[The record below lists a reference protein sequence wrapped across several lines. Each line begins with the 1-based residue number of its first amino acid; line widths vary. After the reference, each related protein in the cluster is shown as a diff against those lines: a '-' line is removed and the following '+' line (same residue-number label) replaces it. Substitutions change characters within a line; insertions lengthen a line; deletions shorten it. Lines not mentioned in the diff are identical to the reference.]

1 MSAKGIAVA
10 ACLLAVSA
18 GASVAE
24 TTLRVDPATVSPS
37 SPEQWVLEGL
47 RRVPG
52 AAGGFDFVLDEA
64 RGKPGPGV
72 DLLLGFDEAA
82 PVDATGRWAA
92 RPASAPELAGGS
104 RAFMGSGAA
113 SFRSGEGPFLL
124 DPRASEVLGPG
135 AAPGD
140 FSISFWTWPAVAEN
154 GEILLRWRSV
164 RREGT
169 GGAVKVAPQSF
180 DFSIVRDRP
189 AWSFVD
195 FFVPPGQPGN
205 APTRVE
211 LVGASIMVPRTWT
224 HHLLRFDSSTGLV
237 EYLMNGR
244 VEATAYATP
253 SGREAA
259 PGTGVAG
266 RTVFAPRIGEAAPIE
281 IGPEYAGLVDEF
293 SIASRF
299 VAEARSSRYGASG
312 GSAVSP
318 VMDLGSARARLL
330 SIAARRRT
338 PGDSGAS
345 FMYRVAEEAYGWSA
359 ASPEWT
365 PFDPD
370 RPLPGGPRGR
380 YVQLRVELYPDG
392 RGAAGASFSGFELRY
407 EPDLPPPPPAR
418 LLATPGDGSVT
429 LRWTRV
435 PEADV
440 AGYAVWFGTRPGEY
454 FGVSATLGPG
464 PFDAGRALEFT
475 VGGLENGTVY
485 YFAVASYDAAGPV
498 GAGEF
503 SVEAYARPLRTP
515 K

>member
-24 TTLRVDPATVSPS
+24 TTLSVDPATVSPS

-47 RRVPG
+47 RRAPG
-52 AAGGFDFVLDEA
+52 AAGGVDFVLDEA
-64 RGKPGPGV
+64 RGMPGPGI
-72 DLLLGFDEAA
+72 DLLLGFDEAS
-82 PVDATGRWAA
+82 PVDATGRWSP
-92 RPASAPELAGGS
+92 RLASLPELAGES
-104 RAFMGSGAA
+104 RSFMGRGAA
-113 SFRSGEGPFLL
+113 SFRSGDGPFLL
-124 DPRASEVLGPG
+124 DPRSSEVLGPG

-164 RREGT
+164 RREGSAGT
-169 GGAVKVAPQSF
+169 VSVSPQSF
-180 DFSIVRDRP
+180 VFSIVRDRP

-195 FFVPPGQPGN
+195 FFVPPAGSPG
-205 APTRVE
+205 APLRVE

-253 SGREAA
+253 SGREAV
-259 PGTGVAG
+259 PGTGAAG
-266 RTVFAPRIGEAAPIE
+266 RTVYVPRVGEAAPIE

-293 SIASRF
+293 SLAARF
-299 VAEARSSRYGASG
+299 VEEADAARYRVSG

-330 SIAARRRT
+330 EIGARRRT

-345 FMYRVAEEAYGWSA
+345 FMYRVAEGAYGWSA
-359 ASPEWT
+359 SVPEWV

-370 RPLPGGPRGR
+370 RPLPGEPEGR

-392 RGAAGASFSGFELRY
+392 RGEAGASFSGFELRY
-407 EPDLPPPPPAR
+407 EPDLPPQPPAR
-418 LLATPGDGSVT
+418 VLALAGDGAVT

-440 AGYAVWFGTRPGEY
+440 AGYAVWFGRKSGEY
-454 FGVSATLGPG
+454 FGVSTTLGEG

-475 VGGLENGTVY
+475 IDGLENGVIY
-485 YFAVASYDAAGPV
+485 YFAVASYDAAGPL

-503 SVEAYARPLRTP
+503 SVEASARPLRTA